1 MAVERIRNR
10 TDVILLVGPLNEIYI
25 AAGPEI
31 EDYLSRGWTF
41 RSSKTEPNQGPTMT
55 LTFMKERE

>member
-10 TDVILLVGPLNEIYI
+10 QDVIVLVGPLAEIYA

-31 EDYLSRGWTF
+31 EDYLNRGWTF
-41 RSSKTEPNQGPTMT
+41 KSSKTDPNSGPQMQ
-55 LTFMKERE
+55 LIFIKERD

>member
-10 TDVILLVGPLNEIYI
+10 RDTILLIGPLAEIYV

-41 RSSKTEPNQGPTMT
+41 AGSKTDPNSGPQMQLIFT
-55 LTFMKERE
+55 KERE